1 MKVLVS
7 SVAGVAVHGPDS
19 PAFSEGLFD
28 ILGRA
33 PRELLLPA
41 LPFSVIV
48 ENNSTRTIALMGV
61 RFDMVGARAKQY
73 SVVHYADT
81 LRNPQKADFRP
92 GVRRFVCA
100 EPDYTA
106 LVVRGDV
113 SATTRGRMNLDNL
126 RKMLQIRASLD
137 CIAFEDGEFRGPDS
151 QDAFGRFA
159 REREIEGALLEEVL
173 AKDVLVTCVKGR
185 KRGAK
190 RLPECFSVERF
201 QVLEVG
207 VGAAGRK
214 LREAVVARDGALG
227 RSLAHLHRRA
237 RGHHA

>member
-1 MKVLVS
+1 MKVLLS
-7 SVAGVAVHGPDS
+7 SVAEVAVHGPDS
-19 PAFSEGLFD
+19 PAFSEGLLA

-48 ENNSTRTIALMGV
+48 ENGSTRTIALMGV
-61 RFDMVGARAKQY
+61 RFDMLGARAKQY

-81 LRNPQKADFRP
+81 LRHPQKADFRP
-92 GVRRFVCA
+92 GVKRFVCA

-113 SATTRGRMNLDNL
+113 SATTRGRMNLDTL

-151 QDAFGRFA
+151 RDAYGRFA
-159 REREIEGALLEEVL
+159 REREIEGALLDEVL
-173 AKDVLVTCVKGR
+173 AMDGDPASVVEAALVRAVQDPAER
-185 KRGAK
+185 AR
-190 RLPECFSVERF
+190 RL
-201 QVLEVG
+201 
-207 VGAAGRK
+207 
-214 LREAVVARDGALG
+214 VARRLLEALESG
-227 RSLAHLHRRA
+227 GLEEVFVRTRGFRR
-237 RGHHA
+237 RMPLWR

>member
-1 MKVLVS
+1 MKVQVS
-7 SVAGVAVHGPDS
+7 SVAEVAVHGPDS
-19 PAFSEGLFD
+19 PAFSEGLLD

-33 PRELLLPA
+33 PRELLQPA

-48 ENNSTRTIALMGV
+48 ENKSTRTIALMGV

-92 GVRRFVCA
+92 GVKRFVCA

-137 CIAFEDGEFRGPDS
+137 CVAFEDGEFRGPDS
-151 QDAFGRFA
+151 QDAFGRYA
-159 REREIEGALLEEVL
+159 REREIEGALLDEVL
-173 AKDVLVTCVKGR
+173 AMEGEAAKVVEAALVRAVQDQAER
-185 KRGAK
+185 AR
-190 RLPECFSVERF
+190 RLV
-201 QVLEVG
+201 
-207 VGAAGRK
+207 ARK
-214 LREAVVARDGALG
+214 LLEALEAGGVEEVFVRTRGF
-227 RSLAHLHRRA
+227 RR
-237 RGHHA
+237 RMPLWR